1 MKAKR
6 SEAIESGDKY
16 YNTGKLCKH
25 GHHSD
30 RRTVDG
36 ACLMCIKVYQKNT
49 REEIRK
55 KILEKA

>member
-6 SEAIESGDKY
+6 SDAIEAGDKY
-16 YNTGKLCKH
+16 YNTGKQCKH
-25 GHHSD
+25 GHMAN

-36 ACLMCIKVYQKNT
+36 ACVTCAKVYQKNT

-55 KILEKA
+55 KILEQA